1 MSATPY
7 LTPNQLDA
15 IRDAVRSQSKAYGVK
30 QQTIYA
36 AIRREFNA
44 RTYYHVPA
52 DRFEDILRVI
62 RSYGIP
68 QPEPVQPQPQQDP
81 AKAAA
86 PSADAPAVFEVVRS
100 DLLFTFEG
108 TKDLRTMRAQLLTLQ
123 QRLQKLLDEGLGLL
137 DDIETITGV
146 SPFAR

>member
-15 IRDAVRSQSKAYGVK
+15 IRDAVRSQSKAYGIK

-44 RTYYHVPA
+44 RTYYHVSA
-52 DRFEDILRVI
+52 DRFEDILKVI

-68 QPEPVQPQPQQDP
+68 QPEP
-81 AKAAA
+81 AKATAQVPSGAAA
-86 PSADAPAVFEVVRS
+86 PAGDAPAVFEVVRS

-123 QRLQKLLDEGLGLL
+123 RRLQKLLDEGLGLL